1 MRIAQTALAGEPAQL
16 LVDAVDVRVVDVRR
30 RDGELGESEV
40 VHDLEPPP
48 AARTAPRV
56 LGVGNSLELEQHED
70 GDHELPVDEPGRHDV
85 GDPPIDDRRG
95 VDDESRASVGRA
107 SSPTGARARLAGP
120 RLARRLS
127 AEPDEPQDLPVL
139 ARGDAREDV
148 AEHQEHG
155 EQQVVADVRESAD
168 RERRERADPEA
179 EQESGA
185 AHDELARRPPLRRS
199 LDPPD
204 RPHDDATEQERHE
217 PAGSRTA
224 DDHADPAS
232 PGAGRVELVRHAR
245 PRRDLRRSE
254 PSQEGEDESDDEL
267 QPPSKGY
274 RIRPIGRP

>member
-1 MRIAQTALAGEPAQL
+1 MHHLEPA
-16 LVDAVDVRVVDVRR
+16 
-30 RDGELGESEV
+30 
-40 VHDLEPPP
+40 P

-56 LGVGNSLELEQHED
+56 LGVGNALQLEQHEH

-85 GDPPIDDRRG
+85 GDPPVDDRRG
-95 VDDESRASVGRA
+95 VDDESRASVGRS
-107 SSPTGARARLAGP
+107 SSPAGARARLGGP

-127 AEPDEPQDLPVL
+127 TEADEPQDLPVL

-148 AEHQEHG
+148 AEHEEQR
-155 EQQVVADVRESAD
+155 EQQVVADVRERAD
-168 RERRERADPEA
+168 RERREGADPEA
-179 EQESGA
+179 EQEPGA
-185 AHDELARRPPLRRS
+185 ADDELARRSPLRCS

-204 RPHDDATEQERHE
+204 GLHHDAAEQERHE
-217 PAGSRTA
+217 PARSRAA

-232 PGAGRVELVRHAR
+232 PGTRRVELVRHAR